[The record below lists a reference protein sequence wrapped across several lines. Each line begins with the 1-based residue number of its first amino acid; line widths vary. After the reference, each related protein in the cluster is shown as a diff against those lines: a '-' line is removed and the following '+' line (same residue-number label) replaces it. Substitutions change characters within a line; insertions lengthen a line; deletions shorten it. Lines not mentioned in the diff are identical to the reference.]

1 MNSKKLI
8 DTLGGTFV
16 VARMFEVRPPSVSG
30 WKRRGIPKARLQTL
44 KLMRPDLFNEKSLT
58 EYIGPP
64 PPKKDEVA

>member
-8 DTLGGTFV
+8 DKLGGTFV

-44 KLMRPDLFNEKSLT
+44 KLMRPDLFNKKSLT
-58 EYIGPP
+58 DYFGPP
-64 PPKKDEVA
+64 PSNKEEAA